1 MKSLIQTLI
10 AVFFATALLSAC
22 GQKEEAAPA
31 APAEEMAPAAPAE
44 EMAPAAPAEEPSS
57 EPGGWDPSK
66 GE

>member
-44 EMAPAAPAEEPSS
+44 EPSS